1 MRFEIKMA
9 QNEEKWKRK
18 EKKLWDLKLRWLKMK
33 KIEKEKKKKLRD
45 LKLGG
50 VKRIFVFWKICFASK
65 NTYFL
70 YCYFGWFFSFAF
82 ERWFVELEKVLLY
95 NISLKMKKNWER
107 SAKVLNRRQAIGDG
121 PV

>member
-18 EKKLWDLKLRWLKMK
+18 EKKLWDLKLRWLEMK
-33 KIEKEKKKKLRD
+33 EIEKEKKKLQD

-50 VKRIFVFWKICFASK
+50 VKRIFVFWKTCFASK

-70 YCYFGWFFSFAF
+70 YCYFLAGFLALHSKDD
-82 ERWFVELEKVLLY
+82 L
-95 NISLKMKKNWER
+95 
-107 SAKVLNRRQAIGDG
+107 
-121 PV
+121 